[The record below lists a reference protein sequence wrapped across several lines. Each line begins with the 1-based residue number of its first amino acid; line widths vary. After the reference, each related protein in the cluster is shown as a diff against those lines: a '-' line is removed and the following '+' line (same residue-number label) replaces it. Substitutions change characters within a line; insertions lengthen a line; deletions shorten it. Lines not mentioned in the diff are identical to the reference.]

1 MPKLHFYFKLIP
13 PRPSFALDAN
23 AEELA
28 IMKKHSVYFDE
39 QFEAGRLLLYG
50 LVPAQEG
57 AFGIAI
63 LEVENEAE
71 VRAFG
76 ENDPSVL
83 VGLNRFEISP
93 MRVTAARAK
102 G

>member
-1 MPKLHFYFKLIP
+1 
-13 PRPSFALDAN
+13 
-23 AEELA
+23 
-28 IMKKHSVYFDE
+28 
-39 QFEAGRLLLYG
+39 
-50 LVPAQEG
+50 
-57 AFGIAI
+57 
-63 LEVENEAE
+63 VENEAE